1 MKIDGACHCGSI
13 TYEAE
18 ADPEMTGIC
27 HCTDCQTLSG
37 SAFRSVVPS
46 RHGSFKLISGEP
58 KIYVKT
64 AESGIKRQQA
74 FCPDCGT
81 PIYSTT
87 VDAGPKVHSIR
98 VAPSV
103 SVTNLCPNCSTGFAR
118 LSIGPVISIPYRKP
132 RSSANSPVGHR
143 RRILLARS
151 IASFSL
157 CLLIEEPSSPILRF

>member
-64 AESGIKRQQA
+64 AESGPQ
-74 FCPDCGT
+74 
-81 PIYSTT
+81 SSH
-87 VDAGPKVHSIR
+87 VSIDFR
-98 VAPSV
+98 EPL
-103 SVTNLCPNCSTGFAR
+103 TL
-118 LSIGPVISIPYRKP
+118 
-132 RSSANSPVGHR
+132 
-143 RRILLARS
+143 RRIKSLTDAQMRGT
-151 IASFSL
+151 ASR
-157 CLLIEEPSSPILRF
+157 P